1 MIAPALGHGLSFN
14 DLYDRDGL
22 ARLDAAF
29 AGWLQTANVDVH
41 ARLMAARVAPDRLAA
56 KDESNLLIEV
66 ARPLED
72 FLGALFGV
80 TREATELRTRHN
92 ALAPLYD
99 CKRLFVQ
106 RYVARTIKPDAVMA
120 LDGAKVTAEANVP
133 ARLEDGLEA
142 WELAFALAVRA
153 TLGRRLQGR
162 DADACARGADAL
174 RRLGAP
180 SSRGQEAPSR
190 RAAVQG
196 AAQARLRA
204 SRADRNRS
212 GGWRHAPEAAAAD
225 AAPSRRL
232 CADRRRLRPGARARS
247 HQLLHLVPQPGQGF
261 VLARPARPQDRRVP
275 EIAVRRHPGGLPA
288 RREDLGD
295 ESAQERGL
303 LDRRA
308 GDGGR
313 RQSAGGRDRPSH
325 LQRLHE
331 GLHLPEAG
339 AGRHPADRDPHPEG
353 RARPAVGLR
362 DLFAADALESA
373 QPSPADPAAG
383 DRPHRAG
390 GRAGPG
396 RLQPRPSPDE

>member
-1 MIAPALGHGLSFN
+1 MTAPALGHGLSFT

-29 AGWLQTANVDVH
+29 AGWLQTADVDVH
-41 ARLMAARVAPDRLAA
+41 ARLMAARAAPDQLAA

-72 FLGALFGV
+72 FIGALFGV
-80 TREATELRTRHN
+80 TREATELRARHN

-106 RYVARTIKPDAVMA
+106 RYVARTIKPDAAMA
-120 LDGAKVTAEANVP
+120 LDGAKVTADIALP

-142 WELAFALAVRA
+142 WELAFALAVRDA
-153 TLGRRLQGR
+153 SGRRLQGR
-162 DADACARGADAL
+162 DADACDRGADAL

-180 SSRGQEAPSR
+180 SSRGQEASPR

-204 SRADRNRS
+204 PRADRDRS
-212 GGWRHAPEAAAAD
+212 RGRRHPPETAAAD
-225 AAPSRRL
+225 AAPSRGL
-232 CADRRRLRPGARARS
+232 CADRRRLRPGARPRS
-247 HQLLHLVPQPGQGF
+247 HQLLHLVPQPGQGQL
-261 VLARPARPQDRRVP
+261 LARPQGPQDRRVP
-275 EIAVRRHPGGLPA
+275 EVAVRRHPGGLPA
-288 RREDLGD
+288 RGKDLGD
-295 ESAQERGL
+295 EPPQERGL
-303 LDRRA
+303 LHRRA
-308 GDGGR
+308 RHGR
-313 RQSAGGRDRPSH
+313 RRQPAGGGDRASH

-353 RARPAVGLR
+353 RARPALGLR
-362 DLFAADALESA
+362 DLFAADAVESA
-373 QPSPADPAAG
+373 RTCAG
-383 DRPHRAG
+383 RSRV
-390 GRAGPG
+390 
-396 RLQPRPSPDE
+396 PRPAVPCWWSGWARRASTSRIT